1 MSKMVKFTTPEHL
14 FLFDKFVCSTVLV
27 IIDLRRQVS
36 LFAES
41 FNEML
46 MRDFGFSI
54 YKKLHTIPDKKEE
67 PKKDKKDESEASPA
81 TSKDEKVCKTSLLNK
96 NFILSKIL
104 QEYFQ

>member
-1 MSKMVKFTTPEHL
+1 
-14 FLFDKFVCSTVLV
+14 
-27 IIDLRRQVS
+27 
-36 LFAES
+36 
-41 FNEML
+41 

-67 PKKDKKDESEASPA
+67 PKKDKKDESEASSPAA
-81 TSKDEKVCKTSLLNK
+81 TSKDEKVGKTSLLNK

>member
-1 MSKMVKFTTPEHL
+1 M
-14 FLFDKFVCSTVLV
+14 
-27 IIDLRRQVS
+27 IDLQWQVS

-67 PKKDKKDESEASPA
+67 PKKDKKDESKASSPAA
-81 TSKDEKVCKTSLLNK
+81 TSKDEKVGKTSLLNK

>member
-1 MSKMVKFTTPEHL
+1 MVKFTTPEHL
-14 FLFDKFVCSTVLV
+14 FLFDKFVFSTVLV

-67 PKKDKKDESEASPA
+67 TKKDKKDESEASPA
-81 TSKDEKVCKTSLLNK
+81 TSKDEKVGKTSSLAKFSK
-96 NFILSKIL
+96 NTSSRL
-104 QEYFQ
+104 

>member
-1 MSKMVKFTTPEHL
+1 M
-14 FLFDKFVCSTVLV
+14 
-27 IIDLRRQVS
+27 IDLQWQVS

-67 PKKDKKDESEASPA
+67 PKKDKKDESEASSPA
-81 TSKDEKVCKTSLLNK
+81 ATRKDEKVGKTSLLNK